1 MSWSYGYVP
10 GKLGFRLGDVLVG
23 MKSGTTDTPEALKTD
38 DGRMHTLLYA
48 WDADTLSWVV
58 TTTRGPGLGQEVYVT
73 NLGSTDQA
81 VRVDVVSG
89 TVTYVGK
96 AAVGTAVSAASW
108 KIFRMTADNGNNGG
122 NGGGHNWGAGD
133 GDGDLVIEYADG
145 NANFDNVWNDR
156 AYLSYS

>member
-1 MSWSYGYVP
+1 MSWSYGYTP

-58 TTTRGPGLGQEVYVT
+58 TTTRGPGQGQEVYVT
-73 NLGSTDQA
+73 NLGDTDQA
-81 VRVDVVSG
+81 VRLDVASSTVS
-89 TVTYVGK
+89 YVGK
-96 AAVGTAVSAASW
+96 APVGATVGAASW
-108 KIFRMTADNGNNGG
+108 KIFRMTTAT
-122 NGGGHNWGAGD
+122 
-133 GDGDLVIEYADG
+133 DGDLTIEYADG

-156 AYLSYS
+156 ASLSYS

>member
-73 NLGSTDQA
+73 NLSGTDQA
-81 VRVDVVSG
+81 VKVDAASS

-96 AAVGTAVSAASW
+96 ASVGAVAGAASW
-108 KIFRMTADNGNNGG
+108 KIFRMTSDT
-122 NGGGHNWGAGD
+122 
-133 GDGDLVIEYADG
+133 DGDLVIEYADG

-156 AYLSYS
+156 ASLTYS